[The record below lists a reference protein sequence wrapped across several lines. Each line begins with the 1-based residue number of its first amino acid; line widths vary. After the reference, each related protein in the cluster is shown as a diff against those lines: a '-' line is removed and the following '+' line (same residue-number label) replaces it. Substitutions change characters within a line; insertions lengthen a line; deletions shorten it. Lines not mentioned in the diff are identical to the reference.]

1 MKRVVI
7 EELSSIEI
15 EEILANHFNAFD
27 ALLKI
32 VDTEDGQMV
41 CAEIVNYETNK
52 KISIPP
58 KGGNVAQKD

>member
-15 EEILANHFNAFD
+15 EEILADHFNAFD

-32 VDTEDGQMV
+32 IDTEDGQMV
-41 CAEIVNYETNK
+41 YAEIVNYEDGTGK
-52 KISIPP
+52 
-58 KGGNVAQKD
+58 

>member
-27 ALLKI
+27 ALLKVI
-32 VDTEDGQMV
+32 DTEEGQMV
-41 CAEIVNYETNK
+41 CAEIINYENEE
-52 KISIPP
+52 
-58 KGGNVAQKD
+58 